1 MTVTNDRDRVISD
14 RQFSFIASDYVSSY
28 RKGNMRNWII
38 RWTQLSEKKSDGV
51 IEKKRKKKEIERERK
66 YYAQSDYLPSCVA
79 VHYFARADRSRE
91 SEELACKPVGCS
103 PGVRYRCPPLIRPSP
118 LSCIFPADRAPSLQY
133 IYLLPP
139 ECSTQALKRDAY
151 IYMVYR
157 AVYRHTRVHIRERW
171 WPLTRN
177 ALWRATREDLFVK
190 LKWQSAR

>member
-1 MTVTNDRDRVISD
+1 MTGIALSVTDNSVSLHQIMSAA
-14 RQFSFIASDYVSSY
+14 IARETCEIGSY
-28 RKGNMRNWII
+28 DGLNWVK
-38 RWTQLSEKKSDGV
+38 RRATGWLKKK
-51 IEKKRKKKEIERERK
+51 EKKEIERERK